1 MPMFARWRVVLLLAL
16 LVGLELFTGV
26 LERGFVA
33 AIATKANVAGGVNIQ
48 YVGES
53 VSGDQAVV
61 ATTLLGRSGS
71 DVPVDYRMVRRG
83 DRWKGRA
90 SSSRT

>member
-33 AIATKANVAGGVNIQ
+33 AIATKANVAGGVKIQ

-53 VSGDQAVV
+53 VSG
-61 ATTLLGRSGS
+61 
-71 DVPVDYRMVRRG
+71 
-83 DRWKGRA
+83 
-90 SSSRT
+90 SRTTAPSSAASCVTIRTPV